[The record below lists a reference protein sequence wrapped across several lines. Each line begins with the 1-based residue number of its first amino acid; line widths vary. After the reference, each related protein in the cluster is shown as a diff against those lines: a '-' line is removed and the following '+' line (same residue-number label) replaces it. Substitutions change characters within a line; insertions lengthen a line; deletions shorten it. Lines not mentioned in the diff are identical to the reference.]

1 MVAIG
6 LSERLSHPPAA
17 TGALL
22 DPTRLI
28 QSFISRIQRH
38 VSQLQG
44 MALAITDFRLSGR
57 KQRGVVPDRF
67 GLRKVVVVDTSG
79 EPCLAYRQLML
90 AGLQEK
96 EGDATRSSLQLWRV
110 AGKCKGLSG
119 RSIRKISFLAL
130 ALFSSASDRGSISLS
145 EFLVSLDK
153 AVDRQIR
160 DREELTKDV
169 SEMKLE

>member
-1 MVAIG
+1 M
-6 LSERLSHPPAA
+6 
-17 TGALL
+17 
-22 DPTRLI
+22 
-28 QSFISRIQRH
+28 
-38 VSQLQG
+38 
-44 MALAITDFRLSGR
+44 R
-57 KQRGVVPDRF
+57 KG
-67 GLRKVVVVDTSG
+67 VVVDTSG

-90 AGLQEK
+90 AGLQET
-96 EGDATRSSLQLWRV
+96 ETGDATRSSLQLWRV
-110 AGKCKGLSG
+110 AAKCKGLSG

-130 ALFSSASDRGSISLS
+130 ALFSSASDRGSVALS